1 MKTQY
6 EGKLRCATCKSDSH
20 FDYDDDKS
28 YIKCTFCNREYFDGY
43 DELLQLNQDA
53 IEVVKK
59 TIVNDLEKD
68 FNKKMKEAFKW
79 NKYLK
84 FK

>member
-20 FDYDDDKS
+20 FDYNDDKS
-28 YIKCTFCNREYFDGY
+28 YIKCTYCNREYFDGY

-68 FNKKMKEAFKW
+68 FNKKMKEAFKG

>member
-20 FDYDDDKS
+20 FDCNDDKS
-28 YIKCTFCNREYFDGY
+28 YIKCTYCNREYFDGY

-68 FNKKMKEAFKW
+68 FNKKMKEAFKG